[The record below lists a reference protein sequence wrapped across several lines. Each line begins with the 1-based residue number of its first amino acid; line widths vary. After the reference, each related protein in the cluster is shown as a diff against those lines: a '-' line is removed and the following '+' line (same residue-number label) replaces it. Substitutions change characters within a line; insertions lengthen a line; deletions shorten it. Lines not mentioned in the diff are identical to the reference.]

1 MSAAPVHAAAPE
13 LPAIRIPLAV
23 PQLGHAERDAVAAC
37 VESGWVAGAGPIVA
51 RFEAA
56 VAARAGQPHAVAMAS
71 GTAALHVA
79 LRALR
84 IGRGDAVLV
93 PAITFIAPAN
103 AVCYA
108 GAAPI
113 FADVDP
119 VTWQLEPR
127 ELERCLR
134 ERCTRT
140 REGFV
145 LRDDGARLRALIAV
159 HVLGHP
165 APLRELRALAREHGL
180 ALLEDAAEALG
191 ARCDGEPV
199 GSAGEI
205 ACFSFNANK
214 TVTAGGGGMLVTG
227 DAALAAR
234 ARYLAAQAKDDP
246 VEYVHREIGFNYAL
260 SSLQAA
266 VGSAQLERLD
276 HFVARKREIAARYAE
291 AFAGVPGLSSPA
303 EAPWALSSCWL
314 SALRIDAARF
324 GCDRVELARRLRAR
338 GIETRPLWQALHES
352 PAHAGARTASAAG
365 CPVAAELQREV
376 LCLPCSTGLTE
387 GDQREVIDAIL
398 ACSRA
403 SSHSASSRSK
413 GVSTSTERSRGITS
427 AKVRS
432 V

>member
-1 MSAAPVHAAAPE
+1 MSAAAARPSA

-23 PQLGHAERDAVAAC
+23 PQLGARERDAVAAC
-37 VESGWVAGAGPIVA
+37 VESGWVAGAGPVVA

-56 VAARAGQPHAVAMAS
+56 LAARSGRPHAVATAS
-71 GTAALHVA
+71 GTAALHLA

-108 GAAPI
+108 GAEPV

-119 VTWQLEPR
+119 VYWQLDPR

-134 ERCTRT
+134 ERCVRS
-140 REGFV
+140 RDGWV
-145 LRDDGARLRALIAV
+145 LRDGGARLRALIAV

-165 APLRELRALAREHGL
+165 APLRALRAQADEHGL
-180 ALLEDAAEALG
+180 ALIEDAAEALG
-191 ARCDGEPV
+191 ASCDGAPV

-205 ACFSFNANK
+205 ACFSFNGNK
-214 TVTAGGGGMLVTG
+214 TVTAGGGGMLVAQ

-266 VGSAQLERLD
+266 VGAAQLERLD
-276 HFVARKREIAARYAE
+276 AFVARKREISQRYAA
-291 AFAGVPGLSSPA
+291 AFAGTPGLSSAA
-303 EAPWALSSCWL
+303 EATWASSSCWL
-314 SALRIDAARF
+314 SALRIDAERF
-324 GCDRVELARRLRAR
+324 GCDRREVAGRLRAR

-352 PAHAGARTASAAG
+352 PAHAGAQTASEAG

-376 LCLPCSTGLTE
+376 LCLPSSTGLTDA
-387 GDQREVIDAIL
+387 DQREVIL
-398 ACSRA
+398 AVLDCARA
-403 SSHSASSRSK
+403 SSHSASSRSN
-413 GVSTSTERSRGITS
+413 GVSMSTERSRGITS
-427 AKVRS
+427 AKLRS